1 MVYRDIK
8 THNFMVGN
16 TKETEGTVYIIDF
29 GLAHY
34 FENEYGVHIPY
45 REGKKLCGTARYACI
60 NTHKGYE

>member
-1 MVYRDIK
+1 
-8 THNFMVGN
+8 MVGN
-16 TKETEGTVYIIDF
+16 TKETEGMTGIDNNEDKIYIIDF